1 MATESQD
8 LKKTVKKVSNE
19 ELAAQNKHAFD
30 QVIGDPYAYP
40 DPIDGQYMK
49 LKSNTSIRVQNL
61 ENESSGTG
69 NAAKP
74 SSLDFFIDVENAI
87 RDGLEVWDRNS
98 GSPLPVK
105 VLVALFYNTYF
116 YECDK
121 RFAPA
126 ERPSIEQHIGRILIA
141 RKISPPSKYF
151 TTIRK

>member
-1 MATESQD
+1 MASKWQD
-8 LKKTVKKVSNE
+8 IKRKVSKE
-19 ELAAQNKHAFD
+19 ELAARNKHAFD
-30 QVIGDPYAYP
+30 QVIGDPFAKP

-61 ENESSGTG
+61 ERESSGTG
-69 NAAKP
+69 NAARP

-87 RDGLEVWDRNS
+87 KDGLAAWDEVHYKQAQ
-98 GSPLPVK
+98 LPVK

-116 YECDK
+116 YECDNQ
-121 RFAPA
+121 FSPVD
-126 ERPSIEQHIGRILIA
+126 RPSIEQYIGRILIA